1 MSSATSQN
9 VVERV
14 AQALKQQQPSIVLP
28 EAVICAASEKYRLLA
43 IQVRVGSIQLQP
55 ASQKDT
61 SERRAAALLEY
72 CARQHQPKDNGDGN
86 IKNQCMSFQLPWP
99 ALAAAVQTKS
109 HQPIQQLQ
117 HILVNFLQPTSS
129 LSRPAIRKRSNQD
142 DASSQ
147 NNVGLES
154 CRSLRQRMHSIS
166 YKDGS
171 VASSKQATANK
182 ATSVQGSASGVKY
195 TPRILHELVIRLTG
209 HLDDPHG
216 IQTQTC
222 HLLSDIYAYYES
234 DNHYEAKADDTDAS
248 RYSSSV
254 ERRGHLYDLQR
265 YAAAYEAAALYHIA
279 TSSYQNN
286 QDSTL
291 EVKQITKGSKGQ
303 RKEQARKGKDE
314 ALNHDDEDVVD
325 INEDDDEA
333 AEALHS
339 SKNRKFPR
347 GLQVDDLMDAS
358 NEYTYLEIMQVLP
371 RVQALA
377 KKLKGSDTA
386 ALSNTRKRKSI
397 SKVPTDQKRKQGDDV
412 SATSKNAEKDVAIS
426 IIEQE
431 YKQYSDSQPVTSF
444 LTWKEGVLSAAVEQA
459 RHEALPMNISKEAA
473 ITISA
478 NAILQKYA
486 ILPITID
493 KKHNYY

>member
-1 MSSATSQN
+1 MSSANSQN

-86 IKNQCMSFQLPWP
+86 RKNQGMSLQLPWP
-99 ALAAAVQTKS
+99 ALASAVQTKS
-109 HQPIQQLQ
+109 HQTIQQLQ
-117 HILVNFLQPTSS
+117 HILINFLQPTS
-129 LSRPAIRKRSNQD
+129 LSRPVIRKRSNQD

-154 CRSLRQRMHSIS
+154 SRSLRQRMHSIS
-166 YKDGS
+166 YKEGS
-171 VASSKQATANK
+171 VVSSKQAAS
-182 ATSVQGSASGVKY
+182 AQGSAFEVKY

-222 HLLSDIYAYYES
+222 QLLRDIYAYYES
-234 DNHYEAKADDTDAS
+234 DNHYDAKVDDTDAS

-291 EVKQITKGSKGQ
+291 EVKQIAKGSKGQ

-314 ALNHDDEDVVD
+314 ALNHEDDDVVD
-325 INEDDDEA
+325 INENDD
-333 AEALHS
+333 EALHS

-347 GLQVDDLMDAS
+347 GLQIDDLMDAS

-377 KKLKGSDTA
+377 KKLKGSDNTT
-386 ALSNTRKRKSI
+386 LSNTRKRKHSSKPS
-397 SKVPTDQKRKQGDDV
+397 SKVPTDQKRKLGGDA
-412 SATSKNAEKDVAIS
+412 STTSTNMENEDSINKN
-426 IIEQE
+426 EQE
-431 YKQYSDSQPVTSF
+431 CKQYSDSQPVTSF
-444 LTWKEGVLSAAVEQA
+444 LMWKEGVLTAAVEQA
-459 RHEALPMNISKEAA
+459 RHEALPMTISKEAA
-473 ITISA
+473 ITIAA

-486 ILPITID
+486 ILPITIETQ
-493 KKHNYY
+493 HNYSSL